1 MRSPDT
7 FRSCSTK
14 SSRCSRPSAGACSST
29 RLSGPA
35 DTPRPCSLEERAFVS
50 DLESGDVLTVFHL
63 FPMTVTSVTVDHA
76 AGTQT
81 LGIEPYETAVAFPVC
96 SLLAALDNRIRL
108 PLSTEIPA
116 HETVTSVTL
125 RGEAIT
131 LSRRDEAYEIANLTI
146 QQVEPV
152 ADIVYLD
159 NNFLVYP
166 GAHRITMVSA
176 TSSPSRA

>member
-1 MRSPDT
+1 M
-7 FRSCSTK
+7 
-14 SSRCSRPSAGACSST
+14 
-29 RLSGPA
+29 
-35 DTPRPCSLEERAFVS
+35 
-50 DLESGDVLTVFHL
+50 LTVFYP

-81 LGIEPYETAVAFPVC
+81 LGIEPYKTAVAFPVR

-116 HETVTSVTL
+116 NETVTSVTF
-125 RGEAIT
+125 RFASDEAIT
-131 LSRRDEAYEIANLTI
+131 LSRRDGAYEITNLAI
-146 QQVEPV
+146 QDVEAV